1 MTMNL
6 LMRCTDIGETRHFYS
21 AVLGFEVADSAEGT
35 CSVQKAGGTIIFTD
49 QDLWFSPPKC
59 TGTIYF
65 FIPDVDAFHDTLKE
79 KVSVSWPVQ
88 DMPYG
93 LREFGIQDC
102 NGYTLAFARTI

>member
-6 LMRCTDIGETRHFYS
+6 LMRCTDVATTRTFYS
-21 AVLGFEVADSAEGT
+21 EVLGFDVADGAEGT

-49 QDLWFSPPKC
+49 QDLWAAPPQC

-65 FIPDVDAFHDTLKE
+65 FIPDVDGFHESVKD

-88 DMPYG
+88 DMSYG
-93 LREFGIQDC
+93 LREFGIRDC
-102 NGYTLAFARTI
+102 NGYTLAFARKI